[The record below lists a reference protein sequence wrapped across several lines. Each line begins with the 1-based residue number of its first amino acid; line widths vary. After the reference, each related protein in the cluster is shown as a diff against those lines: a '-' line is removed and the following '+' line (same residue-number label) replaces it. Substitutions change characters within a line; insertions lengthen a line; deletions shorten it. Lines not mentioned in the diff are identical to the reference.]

1 MKNIIIKTGNR
12 KTTISREDAMK
23 SAIKVR
29 KKDVNGWDGLN
40 TRTRTKAEIDKYRI
54 KSYKY
59 LDLD

>member
-1 MKNIIIKTGNR
+1 MTKVLKRAR
-12 KTTISREDAMK
+12 KTNKTRKE
-23 SAIKVR
+23 VR
-29 KKDVNGWDGLN
+29 KAILKGWFSIN